1 MACVC
6 WMFDDVCGF
15 SRFMQHPQAFPRI
28 LTIKSISLIKSKPQL
43 LQKTPSKSPL
53 VLCTRFGSC
62 LAIMEL
68 HSIGRPFMDEF
79 SFYRGALCALVGPQV
94 LICFNFIENKWPV
107 LSKRFEFIEVH
118 WHPRVCVIH
127 FIVINWAP
135 SPPT

>member
-68 HSIGRPFMDEF
+68 HSIGRPFMVE
-79 SFYRGALCALVGPQV
+79 AH
-94 LICFNFIENKWPV
+94 FIEGPC
-107 LSKRFEFIEVH
+107 VH
-118 WHPRVCVIH
+118 
-127 FIVINWAP
+127 
-135 SPPT
+135 